1 MFMRF
6 IERQSIQVLFSS
18 IGFCSFV
25 MTIVLGCSVVNAQ
38 VPSGIG
44 SGKFDPLPSVALP
57 NDFIDM
63 AIHNINPSED
73 ERPDVIMVTD
83 LENKLDFY
91 YTDLRGNLSPAGSY
105 QIQNINS

>member
-1 MFMRF
+1 MRF

-44 SGKFDPLPSVALP
+44 SGKFDPLPRVALP
-57 NDFIDM
+57 NDFIDI

-105 QIQNINS
+105 QIQNIN